1 MRCILNYP
9 HLKSSRHLS
18 SHKSL
23 AQELKKS
30 EKEITNTKRHA
41 ALNVRRLPPAPQ
53 EFKRIITLPSLI
65 TTQRSVRAARNI
77 VCVFFFF
84 LFLSFLISN
93 SNLIIEGSKTRRR
106 YSTTVNRACN

>member
-1 MRCILNYP
+1 MEKQKNKKETACEVYLNYP
-9 HLKSSRHLS
+9 HLRSSRHLS

-41 ALNVRRLPPAPQ
+41 ALNVCRLSPTPQ

-65 TTQRSVRAARNI
+65 TTKRSVRAAHNI
-77 VCVFFFF
+77 VFFP
-84 LFLSFLISN
+84 FLSFLISN
-93 SNLIIEGSKTRRR
+93 SNLIIKGRKKS
-106 YSTTVNRACN
+106 A

>member
-18 SHKSL
+18 SRKSL

-77 VCVFFFF
+77 VCVFFFLSLPL
-84 LFLSFLISN
+84 LFN
-93 SNLIIEGSKTRRR
+93 
-106 YSTTVNRACN
+106 